1 MEGNFNTMTIKN
13 ASLHQTITKVGNMKQ
28 KSHSWAQLPVLL
40 LIVASAVVLLT
51 VTALANSP
59 SSTRSKADG
68 VMVQQV
74 ATVPTAAPPGSHI
87 YISTSHSGHIDINPG
102 DDDDDDDVAAAS
114 TSDDDEVKFK
124 SNDILS
130 CTINLDYSCTWSVYL
145 KGSDIGISGAN
156 LRDFEVLANG
166 DIIFAIDRKKT
177 LTVDGASKQ
186 VNARD
191 VLRYQASDGTL
202 HSVLFGVTIGL
213 TKSSEDIDSVAWTPD
228 GHLVIGTR
236 GTAKYS
242 NDLKA
247 RDRDLVKIVGGVPT
261 LYFVG
266 DSVGLTKSSEDINAA
281 WIANPSENVYLVT
294 KGSFK
299 VHNGGTELKGKK
311 SDILGCAPL
320 THDPI
325 NSCFFFSFFKGKPQD
340 LDKQVDGLSID
351 ASEPVASSAV
361 AAALHGFASSVVDDG
376 DDVSFDAEAF
386 NEAVSENDPDISAE
400 DFVDVRTQMYLP
412 MVANH

>member
-13 ASLHQTITKVGNMKQ
+13 ASLNQTITKVGNMKQ
-28 KSHSWAQLPVLL
+28 KSHPWAQLPVLL

-59 SSTRSKADG
+59 SSVRSKAG
-68 VMVQQV
+68 VAVAQPV

-102 DDDDDDDVAAAS
+102 DDDDDDVAAADHS
-114 TSDDDEVKFK
+114 DEVKFK

-130 CTINLDYSCTWSVYL
+130 CTINPDFSCTWSVYL

-166 DIIFAIDRKKT
+166 DVIFAIDRKKT
-177 LTVDGASKQ
+177 LTVDGASTH
-186 VNARD
+186 VTARD
-191 VLRYQASDGTL
+191 VLRYDAIDGTL
-202 HSVLFGVTIGL
+202 HSVLVGAAYGL

-242 NDLKA
+242 NGLEA
-247 RDRDLVKIVGGVPT
+247 RDRDLVKIVGGVPV

-266 DSVGLTKSSEDINAA
+266 DPELHKSSEDINAA
-281 WIANPSENVYLVT
+281 WIANPSENLYLVT
-294 KGSFK
+294 KGNFT
-299 VHNGGTELKGKK
+299 VHNGSTELKGKK

-325 NSCFFFSFFKGKPQD
+325 TSCFFFSFFKGKPQD
-340 LDKQVDGLSID
+340 LDKQIDGLSID

-361 AAALHGFASSVVDDG
+361 TAALQKFADNSAVDEA
-376 DDVSFDAEAF
+376 DDAPFDAEGF
-386 NEAVSENDPDISAE
+386 NEAVSQNDPDISAE
-400 DFVDVRTQMYLP
+400 DFIDVRTQMYLP